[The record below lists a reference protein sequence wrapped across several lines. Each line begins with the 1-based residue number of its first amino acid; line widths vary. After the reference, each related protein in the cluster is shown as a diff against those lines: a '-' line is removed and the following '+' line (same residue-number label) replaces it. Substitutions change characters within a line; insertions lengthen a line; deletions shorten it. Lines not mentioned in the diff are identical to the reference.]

1 MVTPNGKKKWLVTYD
16 HKDGR
21 AGTVEI
27 ETEVADSGAFA
38 YGNGK
43 AGVLRECGQTFGYDL
58 RYCKG
63 DLHRV
68 MLDEYFGNGLVKAE
82 EVRDNG

>member
-1 MVTPNGKKKWLVTYD
+1 MTPNGKKKWLVTYD

-21 AGTVEI
+21 AGTVEV

-38 YGNGK
+38 YGNRK
-43 AGVLRECGQTFGYDL
+43 AGVLRESGQMYGYDL

-63 DLHRV
+63 DLHKV
-68 MLDEYFGNGLVKAE
+68 MLDEYFGKGLVNAE
-82 EVRDNG
+82 EVTRDD